1 MAWGEY
7 FPKVTEVI
15 YLDHNATTPVLLEVV
30 EAMMPWLTEQWGNP
44 SSVHR
49 AGQAARRA
57 VEEAREKVAEWLDAE
72 PNQIIFTSGATEA
85 NNAAIHSA
93 LIGQPR
99 KRHIVTSA
107 VEHSA
112 VLAYCDYVETH
123 HRVEV
128 TRLSVDGDGL
138 LSLAKLES
146 AIRPDTALVSLMWA
160 NNETGVIW
168 PVDEFAE
175 VCHRRG
181 VLFHTDA
188 VQAVGKVPVSFAACG
203 ADFLSLSGHKFGAPK
218 GVGALILADS
228 GKFNPL
234 IFGGKQESGHRGGTE
249 NVAAIVALAA
259 AADIQRLGGLGRW
272 ESVAALRDELER
284 TILEIVPQMRIHG
297 VASRRLPNTSN
308 LWLPGIDAD
317 AIVTYLSQQGI
328 CVSSGSACLESAIT
342 PSHVI
347 LAMTG
352 SHETASES
360 VRFSLGLASKK
371 DEVSQTVEG
380 VRQFAL
386 ACV

>member
-7 FPKVTEVI
+7 VPRVTEVI
-15 YLDHNATTPVLLEVV
+15 YLDHNATTPVLPEAV
-30 EAMMPWLTEQWGNP
+30 EAMMPWLTEHWGNP

-93 LIGQPR
+93 LIGQPG

-112 VLAYCDYVETH
+112 VLAYCDYLETYH
-123 HRVEV
+123 GVEV

-138 LSLAKLES
+138 LSLAALES

-168 PVDEFAE
+168 PIEEFAG
-175 VCHRRG
+175 VCRRRG

-188 VQAVGKVPVSFAACG
+188 VQAVGKIPICFRKSG

-218 GVGALILADS
+218 GAGALLVSEPEA
-228 GKFNPL
+228 FTPL
-234 IFGGKQESGHRGGTE
+234 VFGGKQENGHRGGTE
-249 NVAAIVALAA
+249 NVTGNVALGAA
-259 AADIQRLGGLGRW
+259 AEFQSVHGLRRW
-272 ESVAALRDELER
+272 VRISELRDEFER
-284 TILEIVPQMRIHG
+284 RVATVVPGALAHG
-297 VASRRLPNTSN
+297 AKSARLPNTSN
-308 LWLPGIDAD
+308 LWLPKMDGDAV
-317 AIVTYLSQQGI
+317 VTFLSQKGI
-328 CVSSGSACLESAIT
+328 CISSGSACLESAIA
-342 PSHVI
+342 PSHVV

-352 SHETASES
+352 SNDRASES
-360 VRFSLGLASKK
+360 IRISLGLDSTEY
-371 DEVSQTVEG
+371 EVQRILDSLEA
-380 VRQFAL
+380 FAI
-386 ACV
+386 ACA

>member
-1 MAWGEY
+1 M
-7 FPKVTEVI
+7 I
-15 YLDHNATTPVLLEVV
+15 YLDHNATTPVLPEAV

-85 NNAAIHSA
+85 NNATIHSA
-93 LIGQPR
+93 LIGQPG

-112 VLAYCDYVETH
+112 VLAYCDYLETYH
-123 HRVEV
+123 GVEV

-138 LSLAKLES
+138 LSLAALES
-146 AIRPDTALVSLMWA
+146 AIRPVTALVSLMWA

-168 PVDEFAE
+168 PIEEFAG
-175 VCHRRG
+175 VCRRRG

-188 VQAVGKVPVSFAACG
+188 VQAVGKIPVSFAACG
-203 ADFLSLSGHKFGAPK
+203 ADFLTLSGHKFGAPK
-218 GVGALILADS
+218 GVGALIVGYPDQYH
-228 GKFNPL
+228 PL

-249 NVAAIVALAA
+249 NVAGIVAFGAA
-259 AADIQRLGGLGRW
+259 AEHRRLACLDRW
-272 ESVAALRDELER
+272 DGVIRLRDQLER
-284 TILEIVPQMRIHG
+284 AILDVVPRMQVHG
-297 VASRRLPNTSN
+297 STGPRLPNTTN
-308 LWLPGIDAD
+308 LWLPGYDAD
-317 AIVTYLSQQGI
+317 AMVTFLSQRGI
-328 CVSSGSACLESAIT
+328 CVSSGSACLESAIS

-352 SHETASES
+352 SHETATES
-360 VRFSLGLASKK
+360 VRFSLGPESTRDDIINTIEA
-371 DEVSQTVEG
+371 VG
-380 VRQFAL
+380 QFATIC
-386 ACV
+386 A